1 MRKKIEHK
9 KVGEEITVKCDD
21 YGQAEHACWK
31 KFRELKS
38 TGLQANAFLIK
49 VVTILKDGAGEVIF
63 QPVQV

>member
-9 KVGEEITVKCDD
+9 AVGEEITVKCDE

-38 TGLQANAFLIK
+38 GGLLANAFLIK
-49 VVTILKDGAGEVIF
+49 TISIFENGSGEAIF